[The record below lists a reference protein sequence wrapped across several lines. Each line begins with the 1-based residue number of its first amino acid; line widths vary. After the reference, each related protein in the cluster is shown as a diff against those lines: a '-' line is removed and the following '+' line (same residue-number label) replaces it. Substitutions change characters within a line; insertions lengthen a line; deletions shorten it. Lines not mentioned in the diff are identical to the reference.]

1 MYLLL
6 SSCAIIDMPEVQSKV
21 KCQQQSGAC
30 WSCVSGCKLVM
41 TWQDRMQGQSCT
53 ACMALSSLLFA
64 SVPANQ
70 SLKSIGSF
78 RSDHTVR
85 GARSDARVGHRCML
99 SWQCSAG
106 SLVYTPCRCCQDT
119 PAGLLSCFGMG
130 PALHRQGPSLTH
142 IWL

>member
-1 MYLLL
+1 ML
-6 SSCAIIDMPEVQSKV
+6 SLICLKSSQRSNASNSLVHAGHVSL
-21 KCQQQSGAC
+21 AA
-30 WSCVSGCKLVM
+30 SCVI

-53 ACMALSSLLFA
+53 ACMALSSLLLA